1 MPHSPLSETEAFA
14 GQIVGRQGGLQDKP
28 LKELAKTMRE
38 RFNTLVEHATM
49 RITKGDEAMR
59 EVEDLDLLYDD
70 IHYDEREL
78 EALPRALA
86 CLEVAVTESGYRDAK
101 LGELKSF
108 GYVALG
114 VVLRELDRYRV
125 TTFGSMSGLPR
136 AA

>member
-28 LKELAKTMRE
+28 LKDLAKTMRE

-59 EVEDLDLLYDD
+59 EVEDLDDLYDD
-70 IHYDEREL
+70 THYDEREL

-86 CLEVAVTESGYRDAK
+86 CLEVAVEEGGYRDAK

-108 GYVALG
+108 GYVVLS

-125 TTFGSMSGLPR
+125 TTFGSRSGLPR
-136 AA
+136 A